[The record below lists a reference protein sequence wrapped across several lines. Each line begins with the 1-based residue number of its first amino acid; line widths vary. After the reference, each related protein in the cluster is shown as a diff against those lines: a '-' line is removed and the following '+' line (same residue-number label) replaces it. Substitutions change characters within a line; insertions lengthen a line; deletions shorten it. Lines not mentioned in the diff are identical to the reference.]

1 VEISIGIVT
10 LSPANVK
17 LVDDNPNRKTIFKNI
32 IKHLPPWYIL
42 HTSDLDDLIKN
53 AIELEDSA

>member
-1 VEISIGIVT
+1 MT

-17 LVDDNPNRKTIFKNI
+17 LVDDSPNKKTIFKNI
-32 IKHLPPWYIL
+32 IKHLTPWYIL

>member
-1 VEISIGIVT
+1 MSIGIVT

-17 LVDDNPNRKTIFKNI
+17 LVDERANKKTIFKNI

-42 HTSDLDDLIKN
+42 HTSDLDDLIKH